1 MTDAPDPSVVGQS
14 VVGQASDGRS
24 GVVPSI
30 SNRRVIIVFFGILLG
45 ATLSGLDASIVATAA
60 PTIIG
65 DLGDVSLLPWL
76 TTSYLVAQV
85 AVMALFGKLGDIHGR
100 RRMFAIAISIF
111 LLASVLCGGAQ
122 SMTMLVVFRMV
133 QGVGAGGITGIA
145 MALVADLVPGDRLG
159 RYLGYTGLVFAGTSV
174 IGPFVGGFF
183 VDHFSWRFAFFVN
196 VPSGLVCLALIATT
210 PIRGVLVR
218 HRVDYAGA
226 IMLALSTSSL
236 LLALS
241 GRGTDSSWTSPKFV
255 LLMSAA
261 VLLGGGFIWWEAR
274 APEPLLPLRI
284 LRGRV
289 TSLATLANLISGVAF
304 TCGIIYPPL
313 FFQAVAGYNAQN
325 SGLLL
330 APFALTC
337 AASTLL
343 AGQFADRF
351 GGHKIIPLFGM
362 ICETAGF
369 ALLGTITVH
378 TSASTV
384 MAYGMLAGLGVGCVM
399 QTLLYVVQRFA
410 RPSDM
415 GVTTSTVMLARVTG
429 SSLGV
434 AVLGSVFTSTLIA
447 EVHRRVPGFAIADI
461 QGTPGKVAGLASEV
475 RVQIQES
482 FAIGLSTAFRVA
494 VPIMILGVI
503 VVALIPARQVR
514 ERLATAAAEVPLADT
529 IAHGA

>member
-1 MTDAPDPSVVGQS
+1 MTAD
-14 VVGQASDGRS
+14 S
-24 GVVPSI
+24 GSPEVRPAL
-30 SNRRVIIVFFGILLG
+30 SNRRIIIVFFGILLG

-65 DLGDVSLLPWL
+65 DLGNVSLLPWL

-85 AVMALFGKLGDIHGR
+85 AVMALFGKLGDIYGR
-100 RRMFAIAISIF
+100 RRMFSIAILIF
-111 LLASVLCGGAQ
+111 LVASVLCGAAQ
-122 SMTMLVVFRMV
+122 SMVMLVLFRML

-174 IGPFVGGFF
+174 IGPFAGGFF

-196 VPSGLVCLALIATT
+196 VPSGLLCLGLIATT
-210 PIRGVLVR
+210 PIKGLLVK
-218 HRVDYAGA
+218 HRIDYGGA
-226 IMLALSTSSL
+226 IMLGLSTTSL

-241 GRGTDSSWTSPKFV
+241 GRGTDASWTSPRIVILLSIAVV
-255 LLMSAA
+255 LG
-261 VLLGGGFIWWEAR
+261 VGFLWWESR

-284 LRGRV
+284 LKGRV
-289 TSLATLANLISGVAF
+289 SSMSTLANLISGVGF

-313 FFQAVAGYNAQN
+313 FFQAVAGSNAQN

-337 AASTLL
+337 AASTLV
-343 AGQFADRF
+343 AGQLADRF
-351 GGHKIIPLFGM
+351 GGHKAIPLFGM
-362 ICETAGF
+362 VCEAIGF
-369 ALLGTITVH
+369 ALLSTITVN
-378 TSASTV
+378 TSSTTV
-384 MAYGMLAGLGVGCVM
+384 MAYGMIAGLGVGCVM

-415 GVTTSTVMLARVTG
+415 GVATSTVMLARVMG

-434 AVLGSVFTSTLIA
+434 AILGSVFTATLIA
-447 EVHRRVPGFAIADI
+447 EVQRRVPGFAIADI
-461 QGTPGKVAGLASEV
+461 QGTPSRVAGLATDV

-482 FAIGLSTAFRVA
+482 FAVGLSTAFRVA
-494 VPIMILGVI
+494 VPIMIIGVI
-503 VVALIPARQVR
+503 VVAIIPARQVR
-514 ERLATAAAEVPLADT
+514 ERLALAPDDVPLADT
-529 IAHGA
+529 VAPGL

>member
-1 MTDAPDPSVVGQS
+1 MSGDASSTEQRAP
-14 VVGQASDGRS
+14 
-24 GVVPSI
+24 I
-30 SNRRVIIVFFGILLG
+30 SNRRIIIVFFGILLG

-100 RRMFAIAISIF
+100 RRMFSIAIMIF
-111 LLASVLCGGAQ
+111 LVASVLCGLAQ
-122 SMTMLVVFRMV
+122 SMTMLVLFRML
-133 QGVGAGGITGIA
+133 QGVGAGGVTGIA

-174 IGPFVGGFF
+174 IGPFAGGFF

-196 VPSGLVCLALIATT
+196 VPSGLLCLALLATT
-210 PIRGVLVR
+210 PIKGVLVK
-218 HRVDYAGA
+218 HRIDYAGA
-226 IMLALSTSSL
+226 VMLALSTTGL

-241 GRGTDSSWTSPKFV
+241 GRGTDSSWTSPRIV
-255 LLMSAA
+255 ILLSIA
-261 VLLGGGFIWWEAR
+261 VLLGVGFLWWEAR

-284 LRGRV
+284 LKGRV
-289 TSLATLANLISGVAF
+289 TSLSTLANLISGVAF

-313 FFQAVAGYNAQN
+313 FFQAVAGSNAQR

-351 GGHKIIPLFGM
+351 GGHKMIPLFGM
-362 ICETAGF
+362 ICEAIGF
-369 ALLGTITVH
+369 ALLGTITVA
-378 TSASTV
+378 TSATTV
-384 MAYGMLAGLGVGCVM
+384 MVYGMLAGLGVGCVM
-399 QTLLYVVQRFA
+399 QTLLYVVQRFS
-410 RPSDM
+410 RSSDM
-415 GVTTSTVMLARVTG
+415 GVATSTVMLARVMG

-434 AVLGSVFTSTLIA
+434 AILGSVFTSTLIA
-447 EVHRRVPGFAIADI
+447 EVHRRVPGFAVADI
-461 QGTPGKVAGLASEV
+461 QGTPSKVAALATDV

-482 FAIGLSTAFRVA
+482 FAVGLSTAFRVA
-494 VPIMILGVI
+494 VPIMVIGVI
-503 VVALIPARQVR
+503 VVALIPGKQVR
-514 ERLATAAAEVPLADT
+514 ERLAAAPEDVPLADT
-529 IAHGA
+529 VAHGV